1 MRQGREP
8 RVNQSNQECL
18 MQHRTLA
25 FIGAGNMS
33 RSLIAGLI
41 GAGYPA
47 DRIVAANPSR
57 PKLDELASQFGIRIT
72 QDNAEAARAS
82 EVIVLAVKPQLMA
95 GMLSALVSELGSLEG
110 KLLVSIAA
118 GIKVARLQEMAGGHG
133 RIIRAMP
140 NTPSLLGLGMTGLYA
155 PADIDQADRAFAEQ
169 MMQAVGKTLW
179 TPQEAGING
188 VIAAAGSAPAYFFL
202 FMQAIAEEA
211 EAMGFSPEQA
221 RLLVQQ
227 TALGAAAMVEQN
239 PQLSLQ
245 TLREQVTSKGG
256 TTAEAVKTFQEQGLM
271 PLTARAMQA
280 AVTRAAEMETLF

>member
-1 MRQGREP
+1 
-8 RVNQSNQECL
+8 
-18 MQHRTLA
+18 MQHRVLA

-33 RSLIAGLI
+33 RSIIAGLI
-41 GAGYPA
+41 QAGYPA
-47 DRIVAANPSR
+47 ERIIAANPSR

-72 QDNAEAARAS
+72 QDNAEAAREA

-95 GMLSALVSELGSLEG
+95 GMLAALVAELGSLAG

-118 GIKVARLQEMAGGHG
+118 GIRVERLQEMAGGHG
-133 RIIRAMP
+133 RIIRTMP

-155 PADIDQADRAFAEQ
+155 PSGIEQADRDFAEQ

-179 TPQEAGING
+179 VEQESGING

-211 EAMGFSPEQA
+211 EAMGFTPEQA

-227 TALGAAAMVEQN
+227 TALGAAAMVAQN
-239 PQLSLQ
+239 PELSLQ

-280 AVTRAAEMETLF
+280 AVTRAGEMETLF

>member
-1 MRQGREP
+1 
-8 RVNQSNQECL
+8 
-18 MQHRTLA
+18 MQHKRTLA

-33 RSLIAGLI
+33 RSIIAGLI
-41 GAGYPA
+41 QAGYPA
-47 DRIVAANPSR
+47 GRIIAANPSR
-57 PKLDELASQFGIRIT
+57 PKLDELADQFGIRIT
-72 QDNAEAARAS
+72 QNNAEAAREA

-95 GMLSALVSELGSLEG
+95 AMLEALVAELGSLAG
-110 KLLVSIAA
+110 NLLISIAA
-118 GIKVARLQEMAGGHG
+118 GIKVERLQEMAGGHA
-133 RIIRAMP
+133 RIIRTMP

-155 PADIDQADRAFAEQ
+155 PTGIDQADRDFAEQ

-179 TPQEAGING
+179 VAQESGING

-202 FMQAIAEEA
+202 FMQGIAEEA

-239 PQLSLQ
+239 PELSLQ
-245 TLREQVTSKGG
+245 ALREQVTSKGG
-256 TTAEAVKTFQEQGLM
+256 TTAEAVKTFQEQGLK
-271 PLTARAMQA
+271 PLTSRAMQA

>member
-1 MRQGREP
+1 
-8 RVNQSNQECL
+8 
-18 MQHRTLA
+18 MQHKRTLA

-33 RSLIAGLI
+33 RSIIAGLI
-41 GAGYPA
+41 QAGYPA
-47 DRIVAANPSR
+47 GRIIAANPSR
-57 PKLDELASQFGIRIT
+57 PKLDELADQFGIRIT
-72 QDNAEAARAS
+72 QNNAEAAREAD
-82 EVIVLAVKPQLMA
+82 VIVLAVKPQLMA
-95 GMLSALVSELGSLEG
+95 AMLEALVAELGSLAG
-110 KLLVSIAA
+110 KLLISIAA
-118 GIKVARLQEMAGGHG
+118 GIKVERLQEMAGGHA
-133 RIIRAMP
+133 RIIRTMP

-155 PADIDQADRAFAEQ
+155 PSGIEQADRDFAEQ

-179 TPQEAGING
+179 VAQESGING

-202 FMQAIAEEA
+202 FMQGIAEEA

-239 PQLSLQ
+239 PELSLQ
-245 TLREQVTSKGG
+245 ALREQVTSKGG
-256 TTAEAVKTFQEQGLM
+256 TTAEAVKTFQEQGLK

>member
-1 MRQGREP
+1 
-8 RVNQSNQECL
+8 

-33 RSLIAGLI
+33 RSIIAGLI
-41 GAGYPA
+41 QAGYPA
-47 DRIVAANPSR
+47 ERITAANPSR
-57 PKLDELASQFGIRIT
+57 PKLDELADQFGIRIT
-72 QDNAEAARAS
+72 QNNAEAAREA

-95 GMLSALVSELGSLEG
+95 AMLEALVAELGSLAG
-110 KLLVSIAA
+110 KLLISIAA
-118 GIKVARLQEMAGGHG
+118 GIKVERLQEMAGGHS
-133 RIIRAMP
+133 RIIRTMP

-155 PADIDQADRAFAEQ
+155 PSGIEQADRDFAEQ

-179 TPQEAGING
+179 VAQESGING

-202 FMQAIAEEA
+202 FMQGIAEEA
-211 EAMGFSPEQA
+211 EAMGFTPEQA

-239 PQLSLQ
+239 PELSLQ
-245 TLREQVTSKGG
+245 ALREQVTSKGG
-256 TTAEAVKTFQEQGLM
+256 TTAEAVKTFQEQGLK

>member
-1 MRQGREP
+1 
-8 RVNQSNQECL
+8 
-18 MQHRTLA
+18 MQHRILA

-33 RSLIAGLI
+33 RSIIAGLVQ
-41 GAGYPA
+41 AGYPA
-47 DRIVAANPSR
+47 DRIIAANPSR
-57 PKLDELASQFGIRIT
+57 PKLDELASRFGIRVT
-72 QDNAEAARAS
+72 QDNAEAAREA

-95 GMLSALVSELGSLEG
+95 GMLTALVAELGSLDG
-110 KLLVSIAA
+110 KLLISIAA
-118 GIKVARLQEMAGGHG
+118 GIRVVRLQEMAGGHD
-133 RIIRAMP
+133 RIIRTMP

-155 PADIDQADRAFAEQ
+155 PPAIGQADRAVAEQ
-169 MMQAVGKTLW
+169 MMQSVGKTLW
-179 TPQEAGING
+179 VDEEAGING

-211 EAMGFSPEQA
+211 EAMGFTPEQA

-239 PQLSLQ
+239 PELSLQ

-280 AVTRAAEMETLF
+280 AVTRAGEMETLF

>member
-1 MRQGREP
+1 
-8 RVNQSNQECL
+8 
-18 MQHRTLA
+18 MQHKRTIA

-33 RSLIAGLI
+33 RSIIAGLI
-41 GAGYPA
+41 QAGYPA
-47 DRIVAANPSR
+47 GRITAANPSR
-57 PKLDELASQFGIRIT
+57 LKLDALADQFGIRIT
-72 QDNAEAARAS
+72 QNNAEAAREA

-95 GMLSALVSELGSLEG
+95 AMLEALVAELGSLEG

-118 GIKVARLQEMAGGHG
+118 GIKVERLQEMAGGHG
-133 RIIRAMP
+133 RIIRTMP

-155 PADIDQADRAFAEQ
+155 PSGIEQADRDFAEQ

-179 TPQEAGING
+179 VAQESGING

-202 FMQAIAEEA
+202 FMQGIAEEA
-211 EAMGFSPEQA
+211 EAMGFTPEQA

-239 PQLSLQ
+239 PELSLQ

-256 TTAEAVKTFQEQGLM
+256 TTAEAVRTFQEQGLK

>member
-1 MRQGREP
+1 
-8 RVNQSNQECL
+8 
-18 MQHRTLA
+18 MQQRTLA

-33 RSLIAGLI
+33 RSIIAGLI
-41 GAGYPA
+41 QAGYPA
-47 DRIVAANPSR
+47 ERIIAANPSR

-72 QDNAEAARAS
+72 QDNTEAAREA

-95 GMLSALVSELGSLEG
+95 GMLTTLVAELGSLDG
-110 KLLVSIAA
+110 KLLISIAA
-118 GIKVARLQEMAGGHG
+118 GIRVARLQEMAGGHD
-133 RIIRAMP
+133 RIIRTMP

-155 PADIDQADRAFAEQ
+155 PPAIGQADRAVAEQ
-169 MMQAVGKTLW
+169 MMQSVGKTLW
-179 TPQEAGING
+179 VDEEAGING

-211 EAMGFSPEQA
+211 EAMGFTPEQA

-227 TALGAAAMVEQN
+227 TALGAATMVEQN
-239 PQLSLQ
+239 PDLSLQ

-280 AVTRAAEMETLF
+280 AVTRAGEMETLF

>member
-1 MRQGREP
+1 
-8 RVNQSNQECL
+8 
-18 MQHRTLA
+18 MQHKILA

-33 RSLIAGLI
+33 RSIIAGLVQ
-41 GAGYPA
+41 AGYPA
-47 DRIVAANPSR
+47 DRILAANPSR
-57 PKLDELASQFGIRIT
+57 PKLDALASEFGIRIT

-82 EVIVLAVKPQLMA
+82 DVIVLAVKPQLMA
-95 GMLSALVSELGSLEG
+95 GMLSALVAELGSLDG
-110 KLLVSIAA
+110 KLLISIAA

-133 RIIRAMP
+133 RIIRTMP

-155 PADIDQADRAFAEQ
+155 PVGISQENRDFAEQ
-169 MMQAVGKTLW
+169 MMQSVGKTLW
-179 TPQEAGING
+179 TPEESGING

>member
-1 MRQGREP
+1 
-8 RVNQSNQECL
+8 
-18 MQHRTLA
+18 MQQRTLA

-33 RSLIAGLI
+33 RSIIAGLI
-41 GAGYPA
+41 QAGYPA
-47 DRIVAANPSR
+47 ERITAANPSR
-57 PKLDELASQFGIRIT
+57 PKLDELADQFGIRIT
-72 QDNAEAARAS
+72 QNNAEAAREA

-95 GMLSALVSELGSLEG
+95 AMLEALVAELGSLEG

-118 GIKVARLQEMAGGHG
+118 GIKVERLQEMAGGHS
-133 RIIRAMP
+133 RIIRTMP

-155 PADIDQADRAFAEQ
+155 PAGIEQVDRDFAEQ

-179 TPQEAGING
+179 VAQESGING

-202 FMQAIAEEA
+202 FMQGIAEEA
-211 EAMGFSPEQA
+211 EAMGFTPEQA

-239 PQLSLQ
+239 PGLSLQ
-245 TLREQVTSKGG
+245 ALREQVTSKGG
-256 TTAEAVKTFQEQGLM
+256 TTAEAVKTFQEQGLK

-280 AVTRAAEMETLF
+280 AVTRAAEMESLF

>member
-1 MRQGREP
+1 
-8 RVNQSNQECL
+8 

-33 RSLIAGLI
+33 RSIIAGLI
-41 GAGYPA
+41 QAGYPA
-47 DRIVAANPSR
+47 ERITAANPSR
-57 PKLDELASQFGIRIT
+57 PKLDELADQFGIRIT
-72 QDNAEAARAS
+72 QNNAEAAREA

-95 GMLSALVSELGSLEG
+95 AMLEALVAELGSLAG
-110 KLLVSIAA
+110 KLLISIAA
-118 GIKVARLQEMAGGHG
+118 GIKVERLQEMAGGHS
-133 RIIRAMP
+133 RIIRTMP

-155 PADIDQADRAFAEQ
+155 PTGIEQADRDFAEQ

-179 TPQEAGING
+179 VAQESGING

-202 FMQAIAEEA
+202 FMQGIAEEA

-239 PQLSLQ
+239 PELSLQ
-245 TLREQVTSKGG
+245 ALREQVTSKGG
-256 TTAEAVKTFQEQGLM
+256 TTAEAVKTFQEQGLK
-271 PLTARAMQA
+271 PLTSRAMQA

>member
-1 MRQGREP
+1 
-8 RVNQSNQECL
+8 
-18 MQHRTLA
+18 MQQRTLA

-33 RSLIAGLI
+33 RSIIAGLI
-41 GAGYPA
+41 QAGYPA
-47 DRIVAANPSR
+47 ERITAANPSR
-57 PKLDELASQFGIRIT
+57 PKLDELADQFGIRIT
-72 QDNAEAARAS
+72 QNNAEAAREA

-95 GMLSALVSELGSLEG
+95 AMLEALVAELGSLEG

-118 GIKVARLQEMAGGHG
+118 GIKVERLQEMAGGHA
-133 RIIRAMP
+133 RIIRTMP

-155 PADIDQADRAFAEQ
+155 PAGIEQVDRDFAEQ

-179 TPQEAGING
+179 VAQESGING

-202 FMQAIAEEA
+202 FMQGIAEEA
-211 EAMGFSPEQA
+211 EAMGFTPEQA

-239 PQLSLQ
+239 PGLSLQ
-245 TLREQVTSKGG
+245 ALREQVTSKGG
-256 TTAEAVKTFQEQGLM
+256 TTAEAVKTFQEQGLK

-280 AVTRAAEMETLF
+280 AVTRAAEMESLF